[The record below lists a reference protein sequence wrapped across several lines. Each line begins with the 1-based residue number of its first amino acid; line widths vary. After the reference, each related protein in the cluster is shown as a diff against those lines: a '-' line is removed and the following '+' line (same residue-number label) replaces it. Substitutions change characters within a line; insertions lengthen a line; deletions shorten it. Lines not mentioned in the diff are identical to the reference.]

1 MSHSHSTFKSLTSC
15 PRCPGCPARTWAISA
30 SEAPI
35 AAAAAW
41 SCAALGSETPGNL
54 WTPRAHYGSLVKPV
68 AKGIS
73 LLYLSMHVYAYM
85 RMRKYIIYMRIYI
98 YTIIARNFC
107 SMLVSTTTSCQEVDR
122 PDRIKQVDLSCR
134 KLPPCCIDVRWC
146 KMFHHVEPASRG
158 MSFQLALKLRSLLL
172 MQSWSLGPIMTHDC
186 QDKICPSIPRVPTSY
201 SPAGHFVGAFV
212 SRSLTPCHGDWLA
225 SCASLNLHFAGGRT
239 NH

>member
-1 MSHSHSTFKSLTSC
+1 MPWVSCKDVSNFCFWSSDSCSCCLVLRSSWLRDAWQLVNTSC
-15 PRCPGCPARTWAISA
+15 SLWIIG
-30 SEAPI
+30 
-35 AAAAAW
+35 
-41 SCAALGSETPGNL
+41 ETSGKGNF
-54 WTPRAHYGSLVKPV
+54 TSL
-68 AKGIS
+68 S
-73 LLYLSMHVYAYM
+73 VYACLCLYAHAEIY
-85 RMRKYIIYMRIYI
+85 YIYACIYI

>member
-1 MSHSHSTFKSLTSC
+1 MDHWWNQWQREFHLFICLC
-15 PRCPGCPARTWAISA
+15 
-30 SEAPI
+30 
-35 AAAAAW
+35 
-41 SCAALGSETPGNL
+41 LY
-54 WTPRAHYGSLVKPV
+54 AHAEIYYIY
-68 AKGIS
+68 AYIYI
-73 LLYLSMHVYAYM
+73 LLYNTPTKIWPAVSAQCWSQPQLHVKNSIGPGSS
-85 RMRKYIIYMRIYI
+85 RSIYL
-98 YTIIARNFC
+98 TA
-107 SMLVSTTTSCQEVDR
+107 
-122 PDRIKQVDLSCR
+122 

-212 SRSLTPCHGDWLA
+212 SRSFSACHGDWLA